1 MLKHKLSKLQAVMAC
16 GFSLFLVLSSCFTS
30 CKTTPVAVTEVNPLD
45 FLDNNSSFYM
55 RVPSSIDPQLI
66 QRMIQGSVKGISEG
80 DSKKI
85 ADRID
90 TVYIGMKKS
99 RKSVDF
105 QISSLCNFP
114 KVAVASAF
122 TKKNG
127 WNSAKLSLAG
137 ADGKDVSYTVY
148 ENQGLLASFPSVNVA
163 CLGRS
168 VPDMVEKYHF
178 LSQKMNSESNVP
190 LLSDV
195 RNWLCYEDD
204 IPDNQVRFFAAA
216 PQSFLTTL
224 TGANLNFKLI
234 YVRGLL
240 ENDPKNENQYLMQL
254 EFEFR
259 DHRVVPAAKA
269 MLSVAFGLTDS
280 DVTMESDT
288 HLTISK
294 IKINKQQ
301 LYKILVI

>member
-1 MLKHKLSKLQAVMAC
+1 MIEAD
-16 GFSLFLVLSSCFTS
+16 
-30 CKTTPVAVTEVNPLD
+30 VNPLD
-45 FLDNNSSFYM
+45 MLDNNSSFYM
-55 RVPSSIDPQLI
+55 RIPSSIDSELI
-66 QRMIQGSVKGISEG
+66 ERMLQSNVKGLSES
-80 DSKKI
+80 DSKKVSG
-85 ADRID
+85 RID
-90 TVYIGMKKS
+90 TVYIGMKKTK
-99 RKSVDF
+99 RSVDF

-127 WNSAKLSLAG
+127 WNSAKLSL
-137 ADGKDVSYTVY
+137 DDPMGKEISYTVY
-148 ENQGLLASFPSVNVA
+148 DNQGLFASFPSVNAA

-168 VPDMVEKYHF
+168 VPDMIEKYHF
-178 LSQKMNSESNVP
+178 LSQKMSSDSIVP
-190 LLSDV
+190 LNPEIRS
-195 RNWLCYEDD
+195 WLCYEDD
-204 IPDNQVRFFAAA
+204 IPDNQVRFYAAT

-234 YVRGLL
+234 YVRGIL

-259 DHRVVPAAKA
+259 DYRVVPAAKA

-280 DVTMESDT
+280 DVSMNSET